1 MSSGPTISINSGVTI
16 SSTDSHGDWNTWAI
30 ASASNQYRLCSV
42 TGCKFQVPQNSRRL
56 INVYAI
62 NFMP

>member
-1 MSSGPTISINSGVTI
+1 MNEIVINLRAV
-16 SSTDSHGDWNTWAI
+16 DRK
-30 ASASNQYRLCSV
+30 RLDRLQERTTEPLTSDDV
-42 TGCKFQVPQNSRRL
+42 WYITGCEFQVPQNSRRL